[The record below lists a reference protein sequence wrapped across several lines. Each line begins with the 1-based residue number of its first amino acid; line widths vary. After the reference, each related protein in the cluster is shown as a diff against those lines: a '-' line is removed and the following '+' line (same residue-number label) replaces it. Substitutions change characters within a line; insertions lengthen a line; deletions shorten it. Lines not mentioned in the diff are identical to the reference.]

1 MNPRISRL
9 LFSCAVLGWSG
20 VLLYFYGSG
29 RIEHYLA
36 PDFRIFTLVGGLGL
50 ALLGGFNLLTAGQL
64 SACGHSH
71 DGDGYS
77 PHETTEDMHPITVVL
92 MMLIPVGVAVAW
104 TKDEYS
110 SAALARKGLYDAPS
124 GLNASFLGANLTTL
138 TRGEIEA
145 THPKTPDGFLEF
157 GLMELFLSSR
167 DPEIKN
173 LLDGLKVETVGRW
186 AEEKVYN
193 PKGSRKRLYRMFIN
207 CCAADSKAIPI
218 VVEFGKAPPE
228 LPENCW
234 VKVAGTIR
242 FLLED
247 GAMQP
252 VLVAERAAATDS
264 PDEEDLM
271 RNP

>member
-29 RIEHYLA
+29 RIGHYLA
-36 PDFRIFTLVGGLGL
+36 PDFRIFTLAGGLGL
-50 ALLGGFNLLTAGQL
+50 AVLGGFNLLTACQA
-64 SACGHSH
+64 SACCHSH
-71 DGDGYS
+71 EGDGHS
-77 PHETTEDMHPITVVL
+77 PHEPTDDMHPITMVL
-92 MMLIPVGVAVAW
+92 MMLIPVAFAVSW

-124 GLNASFLGANLTTL
+124 GLNASFLGANLPALTL
-138 TRGEIEA
+138 SEIET
-145 THPKTPDGFLEF
+145 THQKTQDGFLEF
-157 GLMELFLSSR
+157 SLMELFFSSR
-167 DPEIKN
+167 DPEMKN

-193 PKGSRKRLYRMFIN
+193 SKGTRKRLYRMFIN

-218 VVEFGKAPPE
+218 IAEFGKAPPE
-228 LPENCW
+228 LSENCW

-247 GAMQP
+247 GAIQP
-252 VLVAERAAATDS
+252 VLVAERAAATEP
-264 PDEEDLM
+264 PDEENLM